1 MKAKK
6 GRMGRKKILCIEDN
20 KTNMLLVSR
29 IVGAEGHELLQAE
42 DGNIALRLLQDE
54 QVQPDVILLDINI
67 PGING
72 LDLAQLIKADERLA
86 PIPLLAT
93 TANVL
98 IGDRERCIAAGCDDY
113 LPKPLDIRKLRQ
125 MLREYLQN
133 GLAEKEG

>member
-1 MKAKK
+1 
-6 GRMGRKKILCIEDN
+6 MGRKKILCIEDN

-42 DGNIALRLLQDE
+42 DGKIALRLLQDE

-72 LDLAQLIKADERLA
+72 LDLAKLIKADERLA

-125 MLREYLQN
+125 MLRKYLQN

>member
-1 MKAKK
+1 
-6 GRMGRKKILCIEDN
+6 MGRKKILCIEDN

-42 DGNIALRLLQDE
+42 DGKIALRLLQDE

-72 LDLAQLIKADERLA
+72 LDLAKLIKADERLA